1 MGNIEEAEILE
12 NGGIVVRYYYGKT
25 ILIPGKVVKKEGIPV
40 TRANEIIKTH
50 SEMERKWV
58 HKQGLKDGSF

>member
-1 MGNIEEAEILE
+1 MRNTEEAEILE

-25 ILIPGKVVKKEGIPV
+25 ILIPGKVVKKEAIPV
-40 TRANEIIKTH
+40 TIANEIIKTH

-58 HKQGLKDGSF
+58 HERGLKDGSF